1 MSGTFRFA
9 TPWVLSLLLLIPLL
23 FLIRAWLRQSGK
35 PAAMRF
41 AVADMAQG
49 LPGSWRIR
57 FRPITTLLR
66 AVAIGMII
74 IGLARPQIGNA
85 QETITGEG
93 IEIALALDISGSMAS
108 LDFQPA
114 NRLEAS
120 KAVISDFIS
129 QRPYDKVGLAIF
141 AAEAFNQS
149 PLTLDHNMLNRSLDQ
164 IELAPELGLDDGTA
178 IGLGLANA
186 ANMLAGSDAASKIVI
201 LLTDGVNNSG
211 QIDPMTAAEAAK
223 ALGIKVYTI
232 GAGKTGQVPVPVKS
246 MFGTEQIMYQE
257 SQIDEATLQQIADI
271 TGGQFFRAEDSD
283 TLGQIYDEISEL
295 EKSQVEVQIFN
306 KYEEKAA
313 WILLPALMLIALELI
328 LRQTLFRTIP

>member
-1 MSGTFRFA
+1 
-9 TPWVLSLLLLIPLL
+9 
-23 FLIRAWLRQSGK
+23 
-35 PAAMRF
+35 
-41 AVADMAQG
+41 
-49 LPGSWRIR
+49 
-57 FRPITTLLR
+57 
-66 AVAIGMII
+66 
-74 IGLARPQIGNA
+74 
-85 QETITGEG
+85 
-93 IEIALALDISGSMAS
+93 
-108 LDFQPA
+108 
-114 NRLEAS
+114 
-120 KAVISDFIS
+120 
-129 QRPYDKVGLAIF
+129 
-141 AAEAFNQS
+141 
-149 PLTLDHNMLNRSLDQ
+149 MLNRSLDQ

-283 TLGQIYDEISEL
+283 TLGQIYDEITNWRNR
-295 EKSQVEVQIFN
+295 KSKFRFSTSMKKSSLDSAAGVNAHRAGTDFAPDIIQDDTVEEGSQNDFAQPI
-306 KYEEKAA
+306 YLTLLAM
-313 WILLPALMLIALELI
+313 LPAAMLFLKWADRRRKTAIAWLGDQAVINRL
-328 LRQTLFRTIP
+328 LRTSTGADANSVPASGSPPSPCSSSRWPVPNGAAPYSRSNRKVCK